1 MKGIIL
7 AGGSGTRLYPLTR
20 VVSKQLLPCYD
31 KPVIYYP
38 LSLLMLAGIRDILI
52 ISTPH
57 DLPLIR
63 TLLGDG
69 GHLGLS
75 LHYAAQPRPNGIA
88 EAFLIGEEFLA
99 GSPAC
104 LILGDNFFY
113 GHQLVPLLEDAAALD
128 SGALVFAYQVQ
139 DPERYGVVEFDRD
152 LRALSIEEKP
162 RHPRS
167 NWAVTGLYFYDD
179 RVVDIA
185 RRIRP
190 SARGELEITEV
201 NQTYLREGALTVAT
215 LGRGVAWLDL
225 GTPPSLL
232 SASQF
237 VQTLEQRTGLKIACV
252 EEIALHR
259 GFIGR
264 DQFAD
269 LVRQAGSSDYGK
281 YLDRVLQ
288 EHVGTLVRPV
298 VNRDAA

>member
-7 AGGSGTRLYPLTR
+7 AGGSGSRLYPLTR

-139 DPERYGVVEFDRD
+139 DPEP
-152 LRALSIEEKP
+152 LRRGRVRPRSPRASIEEKP